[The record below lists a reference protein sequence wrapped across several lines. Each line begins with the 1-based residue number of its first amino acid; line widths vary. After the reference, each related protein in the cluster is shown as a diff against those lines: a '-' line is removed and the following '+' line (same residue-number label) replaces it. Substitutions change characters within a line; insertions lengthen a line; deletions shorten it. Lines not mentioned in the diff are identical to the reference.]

1 MKEAAGEANMT
12 VITIVLIAIVLG
24 VGTIIVNN
32 MMRSSGQ
39 SSACSNAG
47 GIWQGGRCYD
57 ASTCSTDADGSAN
70 CGTGATQLTCTQG
83 NDGTWNC
90 ARP

>member
-32 MMRSSGQ
+32 MMKSSGQ

-47 GIWQGGRCYD
+47 GLWQGGKCYD
-57 ASTCSTDADGSAN
+57 SSTCTTDASGKSDCSS
-70 CGTGATQLTCTQG
+70 GTALTCSQST
-83 NDGTWNC
+83 DGTWSC
-90 ARP
+90 TR

>member
-32 MMRSSGQ
+32 LMSSNEKSSCCAANGGVWY
-39 SSACSNAG
+39 SGACYSPSACSKDTNNKT
-47 GIWQGGRCYD
+47 
-57 ASTCSTDADGSAN
+57 TCDTSGAKVSTD
-70 CGTGATQLTCTQG
+70 C
-83 NDGTWNC
+83 
-90 ARP
+90 